1 MHKDY
6 TRANTWS
13 EAVIGAAIEVHRQ
26 KGPGLLEDIYEK
38 CLICEFEDRKIRVA
52 NQVLVPLEYKG
63 KRLDHSLR
71 LDMIVDDCL
80 IIEIKAVER
89 LLPIHKAQLLSYM
102 KLMNAP
108 LGLLINFHSVVLKG
122 GICRLILHGA
132 DSEDVD
138 F

>member
-26 KGPGLLEDIYEK
+26 KGPGLLEE
-38 CLICEFEDRKIRVA
+38 
-52 NQVLVPLEYKG
+52 
-63 KRLDHSLR
+63 
-71 LDMIVDDCL
+71 
-80 IIEIKAVER
+80 
-89 LLPIHKAQLLSYM
+89 
-102 KLMNAP
+102 LMNAP